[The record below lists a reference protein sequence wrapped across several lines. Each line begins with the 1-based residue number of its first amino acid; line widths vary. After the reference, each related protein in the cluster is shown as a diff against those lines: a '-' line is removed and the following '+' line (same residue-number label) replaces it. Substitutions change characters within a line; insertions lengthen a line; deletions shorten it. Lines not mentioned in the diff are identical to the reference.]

1 MAIKSKAR
9 HNLTLRSIKHE
20 IAALLLAACLVES
33 ASAVTPTYKPPKLP
47 DMSDVKIEVSV
58 PTLKFSSGYFDY
70 LFKNIKI
77 SADKLPKL
85 K

>member
-1 MAIKSKAR
+1 MKK
-9 HNLTLRSIKHE
+9 LKHL
-20 IAALLLAACLVES
+20 IAALLLAACLVGT

-77 SADKLPKL
+77 PADKLPKL
-85 K
+85 TKLK

>member
-1 MAIKSKAR
+1 MKKLKYLIV
-9 HNLTLRSIKHE
+9 T
-20 IAALLLAACLVES
+20 AALAACLIGS

-58 PTLKFSSGYFDY
+58 PELKFSPGYFDY

-77 SADKLPKL
+77 PVDKLPKT

>member
-1 MAIKSKAR
+1 MKKIKY
-9 HNLTLRSIKHE
+9 LIVT
-20 IAALLLAACLVES
+20 AALAACLIGS

-58 PTLKFSSGYFDY
+58 PPLKFSSGYFDY

-77 SADKLPKL
+77 PADKLPKL